1 MRRFHMRIR
10 KKVERSFVGK
20 RTVVV
25 VLGHARAH
33 THYFIFFSFWI
44 EDKQ

>member
-33 THYFIFFSFWI
+33 IHIIFHYFIL
-44 EDKQ
+44 D